1 MTYTIAIVDEGLL
14 DLTRFKA
21 PNAWDSF
28 MFEALGVKHGTF
40 MMM

>member
-1 MTYTIAIVDEGLL
+1 VSEQSGKAMTYTIAIVDEGL

-28 MFEALGVKHGTF
+28 MFGKLWA
-40 MMM
+40 